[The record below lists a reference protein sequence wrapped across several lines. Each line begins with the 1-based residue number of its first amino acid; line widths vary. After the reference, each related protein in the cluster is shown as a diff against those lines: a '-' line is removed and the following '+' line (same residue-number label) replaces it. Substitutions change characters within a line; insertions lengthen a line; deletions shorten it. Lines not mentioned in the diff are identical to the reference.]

1 MISKLKV
8 CVIGGGIFGL
18 TAAIYLSRFSS
29 EIKIFDKS
37 NTILNGATQ
46 FNHNRHHFGYH
57 YPRSLD
63 TALQCIKAK
72 KDFDRFYRNSID
84 YSFKNFYAISKINSK
99 ISYKKFEN
107 FCKKASLNFKNI
119 ETPKNIFN
127 PDLISKCYIVNE
139 GVYNFNKI
147 KSIIS
152 DRIKKYKNIKL
163 VNKVKVIG
171 YVDQSKTIEYS
182 QSNKIIKENF
192 DLIINATYESIND
205 HILKDKIDMEYN
217 LQEMCKIMIKSEKF
231 GSTILD
237 GEFPSILPIANK
249 KNEYLFA
256 HVKYSQLV
264 KIKSKKIPKKIFSKN
279 IPSQIKK
286 TIEKSKKFMK
296 ILEKAKLIGSF
307 RVIRAVNIDK
317 ESDSRKSEIITHK
330 NGNLSIFSGKI
341 ITVETIG
348 KEISNLLKKN
358 F

>member
-1 MISKLKV
+1 MPSKLKV

-37 NTILNGATQ
+37 NAILNGATQ

-63 TALQCIKAK
+63 TALQCINAK

-182 QSNKIIKENF
+182 QSNKIIKEDF

-237 GEFPSILPIANK
+237 GEFPFCRLQIK
-249 KNEYLFA
+249 KRISF
-256 HVKYSQLV
+256 HVKYSQLI
-264 KIKSKKIPKKIFSKN
+264 KIKPKIPKKFLV
-279 IPSQIKK
+279 K
-286 TIEKSKKFMK
+286 TY
-296 ILEKAKLIGSF
+296 LP
-307 RVIRAVNIDK
+307 N
-317 ESDSRKSEIITHK
+317 
-330 NGNLSIFSGKI
+330 
-341 ITVETIG
+341 
-348 KEISNLLKKN
+348 
-358 F
+358 